1 MTVTREM
8 DASETVPR
16 VASGTIL
23 AFDFGERFI
32 GIAVG
37 DTQTAIAHPL
47 DMIDAEAN
55 AERFARIGRLIE
67 EWRPALLVVGLPLAR
82 DGTEHD
88 LTRRA
93 RRFAQQLK
101 GRFGLA
107 VDFADERYTSTAAE
121 ESLRDMAREG
131 QAARERQAGRG
142 GRGGKNDSHALAAQL
157 ILQAYL
163 DAPAAGKPVT
173 E

>member
-1 MTVTREM
+1 MTGRIGQVGDRDVSPAATPE
-8 DASETVPR
+8 ASSRMT
-16 VASGTIL
+16 SGTIL

-37 DTQTAIAHPL
+37 DTQTAMAHPL

-55 AERFARIGRLIE
+55 AERFARIGKLIE
-67 EWRPALLVVGLPLAR
+67 EWRPARLVVGLPLAP

-101 GRFGLA
+101 GRFGLT

-121 ESLRDMAREG
+121 ETLRDMAR
-131 QAARERQAGRG
+131 ARQAGRG
-142 GRGGKNDSHALAAQL
+142 GRQNKNDSHALAAQL

-163 DAPAAGKPVT
+163 DAPAAGN
-173 E
+173 